1 MNKLHFKVGLFAA
14 ASLLLAGIFVVYLL
28 HARGFFDK
36 IFHLQLAAV
45 SADGVAPGVPVVF
58 SGIEIGRVTTLG
70 LNENGGIIIH
80 TEFLSRNAKWLK
92 ENSSFLLDKRNAKWL
107 KENSSFLLDK
117 PIVGGA
123 KIRVDSPDL
132 SAPALPD
139 NATMLLLTSDI
150 SKELPALVERV
161 QAILTNVEY
170 LTRKDGEINATL
182 ANVKTVTGRMT
193 GEYGILESVLGSTDK
208 ARAVTDSLDKMRAL
222 MTKLDALAAKTD
234 QWLYAPGGVAED
246 TRKSL
251 AQVRLMLSDA
261 QSSLKKADAVMA
273 NAVEISAN
281 LNDGTQNITQLR
293 TEIDDAVRKANDLIN
308 EINKKWP
315 FAHEPE
321 VKLP

>member
-14 ASLLLAGIFVVYLL
+14 ASLLLAAIFIVYLL
-28 HARGFFDK
+28 HARGFFEK
-36 IFHLQLAAV
+36 TFHLQLAAA

-80 TEFLSRNAKWLK
+80 TEFLGRNAKWLK
-92 ENSSFLLDKRNAKWL
+92 ENSSFT
-107 KENSSFLLDK
+107 LDK

-132 SAPALPD
+132 GAPALPD

-150 SKELPALVERV
+150 SKEIPALVERV
-161 QAILTNVEY
+161 KAILANVEY
-170 LTRKDGEINATL
+170 LTRKDGDINVTL

-193 GEYGILESVLGSTDK
+193 GEYGMLEGVLGSPEK
-208 ARAVTDSLDKMRAL
+208 ARALTDSLDKTRAL
-222 MTKLDALAAKTD
+222 ITKLDGLAAKAD
-234 QWLYAPGGVAED
+234 QWLFAQDGMAEQ
-246 TRKSL
+246 TKASL
-251 AQVRLMLSDA
+251 AQVRLMLNDA
-261 QSSLKKADAVMA
+261 QSSLKKADAVMT

-281 LNDGTQNITQLR
+281 VNDSTQDLAQLR
-293 TEIDDAVRKANDLIN
+293 TEIDDAVRKANDLVN
-308 EINKKWP
+308 QINKKWP
-315 FAHEPE
+315 FAREPE

>member
-14 ASLLLAGIFVVYLL
+14 ASLVLAGVFVVYLL

-36 IFHLQLAAV
+36 TFHLQLAAA

-80 TEFLSRNAKWLK
+80 TAFLGRNARWLK
-92 ENSSFLLDKRNAKWL
+92 ENSTFT
-107 KENSSFLLDK
+107 LDK

-123 KIRVDSPDL
+123 KIRVDSPNL
-132 SAPALPD
+132 SAPSLPD

-150 SKELPALVERV
+150 SQEIPVLVERV
-161 QAILTNVEY
+161 KAILDNVEH

-193 GEYGILESVLGSTDK
+193 GEYGVLEGILGSPEK
-208 ARAVTDSLDKMRAL
+208 ARTVTDSLDKTRAL
-222 MTKLDALAAKTD
+222 ITRLDAMAAKTD
-234 QWLYAPGGVAED
+234 QWLFADQGVAAQ
-246 TRKSL
+246 TRESL
-251 AQVRLMLSDA
+251 AQVRLMLGDA

-281 LNDGTQNITQLR
+281 VKDGTQDIAQLR
-293 TEIDDAVRKANDLIN
+293 AEIDDAVRKANDLVS

-315 FAHEPE
+315 FARKPE

>member
-14 ASLLLAGIFVVYLL
+14 ASLVLAAVFIVYLL
-28 HARGFFDK
+28 HARGFFEK
-36 IFHLQLAAV
+36 TFHLQLAAA

-92 ENSSFLLDKRNAKWL
+92 ENSSFT
-107 KENSSFLLDK
+107 LDK

-132 SAPALPD
+132 RAPALPD

-150 SKELPALVERV
+150 SKEIPALVERV
-161 QAILTNVEY
+161 KAILANVEY

-193 GEYGILESVLGSTDK
+193 GEYGVLEGVLGSPEK
-208 ARAVTDSLDKMRAL
+208 ARAVTDSLDKTRAL
-222 MTKLDALAAKTD
+222 IAKLDAMTAKTD
-234 QWLYAPGGVAED
+234 QWLFAQDGMAEQ
-246 TRKSL
+246 TRASL
-251 AQVRLMLSDA
+251 AQVRLMLNDA

-281 LNDGTQNITQLR
+281 VKDGTQDIAKLR
-293 TEIDDAVRKANDLIN
+293 AEIDDAVRKANGLIN

-315 FAHEPE
+315 FAREPE